1 MNDYDELASRL
12 LTLAGV
18 IMEDASAVAII
29 GEGGIPLAERAAAVS
44 GAAADAELLAHA
56 AAIALRRC

>member
-1 MNDYDELASRL
+1 MDDHEELASRL
-12 LTLAGV
+12 LTLAGA

-44 GAAADAELLAHA
+44 GAAADAGLLAHA
-56 AAIALRRC
+56 AQIALRQR

>member
-1 MNDYDELASRL
+1 MEDHEELALRL
-12 LTLAGV
+12 LTVAGA

-44 GAAADAELLAHA
+44 SAAADAELLARA
-56 AAIALRRC
+56 AAVALCRR